1 MVIVAEIKITRASIF
16 SNNKVGN
23 NFFRFSVEEN
33 LLFFFFVVCMLEL
46 SIFSAFHLLVAVGT
60 QKTIKI
66 SILLLTVHG
75 VRKLG
80 RRETRGG
87 PSSHMKVKDG

>member
-33 LLFFFFVVCMLEL
+33 LLFFCCLYAGTFYFFRL
-46 SIFSAFHLLVAVGT
+46 SPFGRCRHSEDHKDQHIVINCTWREEVG
-60 QKTIKI
+60 
-66 SILLLTVHG
+66 
-75 VRKLG
+75 
-80 RRETRGG
+80 
-87 PSSHMKVKDG
+87 